1 MTPSPAVAEFLDA
14 LERFAAQP
22 LQRRDDFGLLC
33 EAAYRGGKERHLD
46 ELAFLGKFVLR
57 TLGIM
62 RRIGE
67 GGQGYDRLAAE
78 AEAVLEKIRG
88 HWTALAEELSP
99 EERHRMSAQYLA
111 LTPGAFQDLLLLLQ
125 DAGWYKNWL
134 IDHPGQPPWQPPSFS

>member
-1 MTPSPAVAEFLDA
+1 MKPSPAVAEFLDA

-33 EAAYRGGKERHLD
+33 EAAFRGRKERHLD

-57 TLGIM
+57 TFGIM
-62 RRIGE
+62 RRIGK

-88 HWTALAEELSP
+88 HLTALAEELSP
-99 EERHRMSAQYLA
+99 EDRQRMSTQYLT
-111 LTPGAFQDLLLLLQ
+111 LTPAAFQDLLLLLQ

-134 IDHPGQPPWQPPSFS
+134 IDHPGQLPWQPLSFS